1 MRVGIWLYSLQIWI
15 HCLSFPQVFICDEA
29 DILLPHVR
37 HVVRPAGVVY
47 FVGFANNF
55 DNTGGRNVH
64 MSCHP
69 ADEDGLVL

>member
-1 MRVGIWLYSLQIWI
+1 MHIYTIT
-15 HCLSFPQVFICDEA
+15 FP
-29 DILLPHVR
+29 LLFFLLNT
-37 HVVRPAGVVY
+37 RPGVVY